1 MGVFDIPFLFL
12 NFQIIESM
20 KKYAIIVAGGTG
32 KRMGES
38 LPKQFLKLGG
48 TPILI
53 HTLQAFHNADPDI
66 EIILTLPQEE
76 IQFWDEL
83 NIWHQNY
90 IEHKVVAGGETRFH
104 SVKNALQHVDSGLV
118 VVHDGVRPF
127 VSSTTIEQSYEQ
139 AKEKKAVVTAV
150 LMKDSVR
157 QIDEKGESKSMDR
170 SSLRMIQTPQTFDAK
185 LLKSAYNTSFKSSF
199 TDDASVVEAYGHSI
213 SLIDGHYQNIK
224 ITTPEDLIIAEAL
237 LKAK

>member
-1 MGVFDIPFLFL
+1 
-12 NFQIIESM
+12 M

-53 HTLQAFHNADPDI
+53 HTLQAFYSADPEI
-66 EIILTLPQEE
+66 ELIITLPQDE

-90 IEHKVVAGGETRFH
+90 IEHTVVEGGETRFH
-104 SVKNALQHVDSGLV
+104 SVKNALEHVQNGLV
-118 VVHDGVRPF
+118 AVHDGVRPF
-127 VSSTTIEQSYEQ
+127 VSTNTLNQSFEM
-139 AKEKKAVVTAV
+139 AKDKKAVVAAV

-157 QIDEKGESKSMDR
+157 QVNANGKNKNIDR
-170 SSLRMIQTPQTFDAK
+170 SSLRMVQTPQTFDAK
-185 LLKSAYNTSFKSSF
+185 LLKAAYKVTFNPSF
-199 TDDASVVEAYGHSI
+199 TDDASVVEASGHEI
-213 SLIDGHYQNIK
+213 TLIDGDYQNIK

-237 LKAK
+237 LKAR

>member
-1 MGVFDIPFLFL
+1 V
-12 NFQIIESM
+12 

-53 HTLQAFHNADPDI
+53 HTLQAFYATNPEI
-66 EIILTLPQEE
+66 ELIITLPQEE

-104 SVKNALQHVDSGLV
+104 SVKNALEHVKEGLV
-118 VVHDGVRPF
+118 AVHDGVRPF
-127 VSSTTIEQSYEQ
+127 VSANTINQSFHL
-139 AKEKKAVVTAV
+139 AKENKAVVTTV
-150 LMKDSVR
+150 PMKDSVR
-157 QIDEKGESKSMDR
+157 QVDENGKSKNIDR
-170 SSLRMIQTPQTFDAK
+170 ASLRMVQTPQTFDAE
-185 LLKSAYNTSFKSSF
+185 LLKSAYNVSFNASF
-199 TDDASVVEAYGHSI
+199 TDDASVVEAYGHDI
-213 SLIDGHYQNIK
+213 TLIDGDYQNIK
-224 ITTPEDLIIAEAL
+224 ITTPEDMVIAEAL
-237 LKAK
+237 LKRSHN

>member
-1 MGVFDIPFLFL
+1 
-12 NFQIIESM
+12 M

-53 HTLQAFHNADPDI
+53 HTLQAFYTADPEI
-66 EIILTLPQEE
+66 ELIITLPKEE

-90 IEHKVVAGGETRFH
+90 IEHKVVPGGETRFH
-104 SVKNALQHVDSGLV
+104 SVKNALEHVSEGLV
-118 VVHDGVRPF
+118 AVHDGVRPF
-127 VSSTTIEQSYEQ
+127 VSAGSINQSFEQ
-139 AKEKKAVVTAV
+139 ARNHKAVVTAV

-157 QIDEKGESKSMDR
+157 QVDENGKSKNIDR
-170 SSLRMIQTPQTFDAK
+170 SSLRMIQTPQTFDVD
-185 LLKSAYNTSFKSSF
+185 LLKSAYNTPFNSSF

-213 SLIDGHYQNIK
+213 ILIDGEYQNIK
-224 ITTPEDLIIAEAL
+224 ITTPEDLIVAKAL

>member
-1 MGVFDIPFLFL
+1 
-12 NFQIIESM
+12 M

-53 HTLQAFHNADPDI
+53 HTLQAFYAADPQI
-66 EIILTLPQEE
+66 ELIITLPQEE

-104 SVKNALQHVDSGLV
+104 SVKNALAHVEEGLV
-118 VVHDGVRPF
+118 AVHDGVRPF
-127 VSSTTIEQSYEQ
+127 VSANTINESFKLADET
-139 AKEKKAVVTAV
+139 KAVVTAV

-157 QIDEKGESKSMDR
+157 QLDENGKSKNIDR
-170 SSLRMIQTPQTFDAK
+170 ASLRMVQTPQTFEVG
-185 LLKSAYNTSFKSSF
+185 LLKSAYSIPFNPSF
-199 TDDASVVEAYGHSI
+199 TDDASVVEEYGHAI
-213 SLIDGHYQNIK
+213 TLIQGNYQN
-224 ITTPEDLIIAEAL
+224 L
-237 LKAK
+237 

>member
-1 MGVFDIPFLFL
+1 MR
-12 NFQIIESM
+12 
-20 KKYAIIVAGGTG
+20 KYAIIVAGGTG

-53 HTLQAFHNADPDI
+53 HTLQAFYTADPDI
-66 EIILTLPQEE
+66 ELILTLPQEE

-90 IEHKVVAGGETRFH
+90 IEHKVVPGGETRFH
-104 SVKNALQHVDSGLV
+104 SVKNALEHVSSGLV
-118 VVHDGVRPF
+118 AVHDGVRPF
-127 VSSTTIEQSYEQ
+127 VSTNTIYDSFEQ
-139 AKEKKAVVTAV
+139 AREKKAVVTAV
-150 LMKDSVR
+150 MMKDSVR
-157 QIDEKGESKSMDR
+157 QIDEQGGSRNIDR
-170 SSLRMIQTPQTFDAK
+170 NTLRMIQTPQTFDVE
-185 LLKSAYNTSFKSSF
+185 LLKSAYDTSFNSSF

>member
-1 MGVFDIPFLFL
+1 
-12 NFQIIESM
+12 M

-53 HTLQAFHNADPDI
+53 HTLQAFQSADPAI
-66 EIILTLPQEE
+66 ELILTLPQEE

-83 NIWHQNY
+83 NIWHHNY

-104 SVKNALQHVDSGLV
+104 SVKNALEHVDQGWV
-118 VVHDGVRPF
+118 AVHDGVRPF
-127 VSSTTIEQSYEQ
+127 VSAKTINQSFEQ
-139 AKEKKAVVTAV
+139 AKEHKAVVTAV

-157 QIDEKGESKSMDR
+157 QVNKNGDSKNIDR
-170 SSLRMIQTPQTFDAK
+170 SSLRMIQTPQTFDVK
-185 LLKSAYNTSFKSSF
+185 LLKSAYDTPFNSSF
-199 TDDASVVEAYGHSI
+199 TDDASVVEAFGHKI
-213 SLIDGHYQNIK
+213 TLIEGEYQNIK
-224 ITTPEDLIIAEAL
+224 ITTPEDLIIAEAF

>member
-1 MGVFDIPFLFL
+1 
-12 NFQIIESM
+12 M

-32 KRMGES
+32 KRMGDN

-53 HTLQAFHNADPDI
+53 HTLQAFYTADPEI
-66 EIILTLPQEE
+66 ELIVTLPQEE

-104 SVKNALQHVDSGLV
+104 SVKNALEHVKEGALV
-118 VVHDGVRPF
+118 TVHDGVRPF
-127 VSSTTIEQSYEQ
+127 VSANIINQSFEQ
-139 AKEKKAVVTAV
+139 ARNEKAVVTAV

-157 QIDEKGESKSMDR
+157 QVDENGKSKNLDR
-170 SSLRMIQTPQTFDAK
+170 SSLRMIQTPQTFDVD
-185 LLKSAYNTSFKSSF
+185 LLKSAYNTPFNPFF

-213 SLIDGHYQNIK
+213 TLLDGEYQNIK
-224 ITTPEDLIIAEAL
+224 ITTPDDLIIAEAL

>member
-1 MGVFDIPFLFL
+1 
-12 NFQIIESM
+12 M

-32 KRMGES
+32 KRMGEA

-53 HTLQAFHNADPDI
+53 HTLQAFQAADPEI
-66 EIILTLPQEE
+66 ELILTLPQEE

-104 SVKNALQHVDSGLV
+104 SVKNALEHIEEGLV
-118 VVHDGVRPF
+118 AIHDGVRPF
-127 VSSTTIEQSYEQ
+127 VSANTINQSFEL
-139 AKEKKAVVTAV
+139 AIEKKAVVAAV

-157 QIDEKGESKSMDR
+157 QVDENGNSENIDR
-170 SSLRMIQTPQTFDAK
+170 SSLRMVQTPQTFDVK
-185 LLKSAYNTSFKSSF
+185 LLKSAYSTPYKPFF
-199 TDDASVVEAYGHSI
+199 TDDASVVEAYGHKI
-213 SLIDGHYQNIK
+213 TLFDGEYQNIK
-224 ITTPEDLIIAEAL
+224 ITTPEDLIVAEAL
-237 LKAK
+237 LKAR

>member
-1 MGVFDIPFLFL
+1 
-12 NFQIIESM
+12 M

-53 HTLQAFHNADPDI
+53 HTLQSFQTADPEI
-66 EIILTLPQEE
+66 ELILTLPQEE

-90 IEHKVVAGGETRFH
+90 LEHKVVAGGETRFH
-104 SVKNALQHVDSGLV
+104 SVKNALEHVEEGLV
-118 VVHDGVRPF
+118 AVHDGVRPF
-127 VSSTTIEQSYEQ
+127 VSTDIINRSYEKAQ
-139 AKEKKAVVTAV
+139 ENKAVVTAV

-157 QIDEKGESKSMDR
+157 QLDEMGGSKNLDR
-170 SSLRMIQTPQTFDAK
+170 SSLRMIQTPQTFDVK
-185 LLKSAYNTSFKSSF
+185 LLKSAYDTVFNPSF
-199 TDDASVVEAYGHSI
+199 TDDASVVEAYGHNI
-213 SLIDGHYQNIK
+213 SLIEGEYQNIK

>member
-1 MGVFDIPFLFL
+1 
-12 NFQIIESM
+12 M

-53 HTLQAFHNADPDI
+53 HTLQAFYTADPEI

-90 IEHKVVAGGETRFH
+90 IEHQVVAGGETRFH
-104 SVKNALQHVDSGLV
+104 SVKNALQFVESGLV
-118 VVHDGVRPF
+118 AVHDGVRPF
-127 VSSTTIEQSYEQ
+127 VSAATIKQSYEQ

-157 QIDEKGESKSMDR
+157 QIDEKGGSKNIDR

-185 LLKSAYNTSFKSSF
+185 LLKAAYNTEFKSFF
-199 TDDASVVEAYGHSI
+199 TDDASVVESYGHSVT
-213 SLIDGHYQNIK
+213 LIEGQYQNIK
-224 ITTPEDLIIAEAL
+224 ITTPEDLLIAEAL
-237 LKAK
+237 LEAK

>member
-1 MGVFDIPFLFL
+1 LSIPFLFIDL
-12 NFQIIESM
+12 ESTYLM

-38 LPKQFLKLGG
+38 IPKQFLKLGG

-53 HTLQAFHNADPDI
+53 HTLTAFKTADPEI
-66 EIILTLPQEE
+66 EVILTLPQEE

-83 NIWHQNY
+83 NIWHHNFL
-90 IEHKVVAGGETRFH
+90 EHKVVPGGETRFH
-104 SVKNALQHVDSGLV
+104 SVKNALEYVGEGLV
-118 VVHDGVRPF
+118 AVHDGVRPF
-127 VSSTTIEQSYEQ
+127 VSAKTINQSFEQ
-139 AKEKKAVVTAV
+139 AKEYKAVVTAV

-157 QIDEKGESKSMDR
+157 QVDETGNSKNIDR
-170 SSLRMIQTPQTFDAK
+170 SSLRMIQTPQTFDAG
-185 LLKSAYNTSFKSSF
+185 LLKSAYEIPFNPSF
-199 TDDASVVEAYGHSI
+199 TDDASVVEAGGHSI
-213 SLIDGHYQNIK
+213 TLIDGEYQNIK

>member
-1 MGVFDIPFLFL
+1 
-12 NFQIIESM
+12 M

-53 HTLQAFHNADPDI
+53 HTLQAFQLADPEI
-66 EIILTLPQEE
+66 ELILTLPQEE

-83 NIWHQNY
+83 NIWHQNHL
-90 IEHKVVAGGETRFH
+90 EHKVVAGGETRFH
-104 SVKNALQHVDSGLV
+104 SVKNALELVGEGLV
-118 VVHDGVRPF
+118 AVHDGVRPF
-127 VSSTTIEQSYEQ
+127 ISTEIINRSFDMAQES
-139 AKEKKAVVTAV
+139 KAVVTAV
-150 LMKDSVR
+150 PMKDSVR
-157 QIDEKGESKSMDR
+157 QIDEKGNSTNIDR
-170 SSLRMIQTPQTFDAK
+170 SSLRMIQTPQTFDVD
-185 LLKSAYNTSFKSSF
+185 LLKSAYNTDYKSSF
-199 TDDASVVEAYGHSI
+199 TDDASVVEAYGYNI
-213 SLIDGHYQNIK
+213 TLIDGEYQNIK

>member
-1 MGVFDIPFLFL
+1 
-12 NFQIIESM
+12 M

-32 KRMGES
+32 KRMGEA

-53 HTLQAFHNADPDI
+53 HTLQAFQAADP
-66 EIILTLPQEE
+66 EIKLILTLPQEE

-104 SVKNALQHVDSGLV
+104 SVKNALAHVDEGLV
-118 VVHDGVRPF
+118 AVHDGVRPF
-127 VSSTTIEQSYEQ
+127 VSKKTINESFEQ
-139 AKEKKAVVTAV
+139 AKENKAVVTAV
-150 LMKDSVR
+150 PMKDSVR
-157 QIDEKGESKSMDR
+157 QLDESGNSKNIER
-170 SSLRMIQTPQTFDAK
+170 SSLRLIQTPQTFNVE
-185 LLKSAYNTSFKSSF
+185 LLKSAYNTTFKPSF
-199 TDDASVVEAYGHSI
+199 TDDASVVEAHGHSI
-213 SLIDGHYQNIK
+213 TLIEGEYQNIK

>member
-1 MGVFDIPFLFL
+1 
-12 NFQIIESM
+12 M

-32 KRMGES
+32 KRMGDN

-53 HTLQAFHNADPDI
+53 HTLQAFYTADPEI
-66 EIILTLPQEE
+66 ELIVTLPQEE

-104 SVKNALQHVDSGLV
+104 SVKNALEHVKEGALV
-118 VVHDGVRPF
+118 AVHDGVRPF
-127 VSSTTIEQSYEQ
+127 VSANIINQSFEQ
-139 AKEKKAVVTAV
+139 ARNEKAVVTAV

-157 QIDEKGESKSMDR
+157 QVDENGKSKNLDR
-170 SSLRMIQTPQTFDAK
+170 SSLRMIQTPQTFDVD
-185 LLKSAYNTSFKSSF
+185 LLKSAYNTPFNPFF

-213 SLIDGHYQNIK
+213 TLLDGEYQNIK
-224 ITTPEDLIIAEAL
+224 ITTPDDLIIAEAL

>member
-1 MGVFDIPFLFL
+1 
-12 NFQIIESM
+12 M

-53 HTLQAFHNADPDI
+53 HTLQAFYTADPEI
-66 EIILTLPQEE
+66 ELILTLPQEE

-90 IEHKVVAGGETRFH
+90 VEHKVVAGGETRFH
-104 SVKNALQHVDSGLV
+104 SVKNALELVDEGLV
-118 VVHDGVRPF
+118 AVHDGVRPF
-127 VSSTTIEQSYEQ
+127 VSASIINQSFEH
-139 AKEKKAVVTAV
+139 AEDKKAVVTAV

-157 QIDEKGESKSMDR
+157 QIDNEGKSKNIDR
-170 SSLRMIQTPQTFDAK
+170 SSLRMIQTPQTFEAK
-185 LLKSAYNTSFKSSF
+185 LLKSAYSTDFKPSF
-199 TDDASVVEAYGHSI
+199 TDDASVVEAYGHKI
-213 SLIDGHYQNIK
+213 TLIDGDYQNIK

-237 LKAK
+237 LEAR

>member
-1 MGVFDIPFLFL
+1 
-12 NFQIIESM
+12 M

-53 HTLQAFHNADPDI
+53 HTLQAFQAADPEI
-66 EIILTLPQEE
+66 ELILTLPQEE

-90 IEHKVVAGGETRFH
+90 LEHKVVPGGETRFH
-104 SVKNALQHVDSGLV
+104 SVKNALEHVGEGLV
-118 VVHDGVRPF
+118 AVHDGVRPF
-127 VSSTTIEQSYEQ
+127 VSAKTINHSFEQ
-139 AKEKKAVVTAV
+139 AKVNKAVVTAV

-157 QIDEKGESKSMDR
+157 QLDEKGNSKNIDR
-170 SSLRMIQTPQTFDAK
+170 SSLRLVQTPQTFDLD
-185 LLKSAYNTSFKSSF
+185 LLKSAYNTDYKSSF
-199 TDDASVVEAYGHSI
+199 TDDASVVEAYGHKI
-213 SLIDGHYQNIK
+213 TLIDGEYQNIK
-224 ITTPEDLIIAEAL
+224 ITTPEDLIVAEAL

>member
-1 MGVFDIPFLFL
+1 
-12 NFQIIESM
+12 M

-32 KRMGES
+32 KRMGEA

-53 HTLQAFHNADPDI
+53 HTLQAFQSADPEI
-66 EIILTLPQEE
+66 ELILTLPQEE

-90 IEHKVVAGGETRFH
+90 IEHKVVPGGETRFH
-104 SVKNALQHVDSGLV
+104 SVKNALEHVEEGLV
-118 VVHDGVRPF
+118 AVHDGVRPF
-127 VSSTTIEQSYEQ
+127 VSRETISQSFEQ
-139 AKEKKAVVTAV
+139 AKENKAVVTAV

-157 QIDEKGESKSMDR
+157 QVDESGNSKNIDR
-170 SSLRMIQTPQTFDAK
+170 SSLRLIQTPQTFEAG
-185 LLKSAYNTSFKSSF
+185 LLKSAYNTPFKPSF
-199 TDDASVVEAYGHSI
+199 TDDASVVEAHGHNI
-213 SLIDGHYQNIK
+213 TLIEGDYQNIK

-237 LKAK
+237 LKAR

>member
-1 MGVFDIPFLFL
+1 V
-12 NFQIIESM
+12 

-53 HTLQAFHNADPDI
+53 HTLQAFYAADPEI
-66 EIILTLPQEE
+66 ELIITLPREE

-104 SVKNALQHVDSGLV
+104 SVKNALEHVQDGLV
-118 VVHDGVRPF
+118 AVHDGVRPF
-127 VSSTTIEQSYEQ
+127 ISSNTINHSFQL
-139 AKEKKAVVTAV
+139 ALVKKAVVTSV

-157 QIDEKGESKSMDR
+157 QVNENGRSKNIDR
-170 SSLRMIQTPQTFDAK
+170 ASLRMVQTPQTFDAE
-185 LLKSAYNTSFKSSF
+185 LLKAAYNVSFNPSF
-199 TDDASVVEAYGHSI
+199 NDDASVVEAYGHEI
-213 SLIDGHYQNIK
+213 TLIEGDYQNIK
-224 ITTPEDLIIAEAL
+224 ITTPEDILIAEAL
-237 LKAK
+237 LKGK

>member
-1 MGVFDIPFLFL
+1 MFSIPFLFVK
-12 NFQIIESM
+12 FKITEVM

-53 HTLQAFHNADPDI
+53 HTLQAFNAADP
-66 EIILTLPQEE
+66 EIKLILTLPQEE

-90 IEHKVVAGGETRFH
+90 IEHVVVAGGETRFH
-104 SVKNALQHVDSGLV
+104 SVKNALKHVDEGLV
-118 VVHDGVRPF
+118 AVHDGVRPF
-127 VSSTTIEQSYEQ
+127 VSAKTINESFEQ
-139 AKEKKAVVTAV
+139 AKENRAVITAV

-157 QIDEKGESKSMDR
+157 QVDEEGNNQNIDR
-170 SSLRMIQTPQTFDAK
+170 SSLRMVQTPQTFDVG
-185 LLKSAYNTSFKSSF
+185 LLKLAYDTSFNPSF
-199 TDDASVVEAYGHSI
+199 TDDASVVEAFGHNI
-213 SLIDGHYQNIK
+213 TLIEGEYQNIK

>member
-1 MGVFDIPFLFL
+1 MKL
-12 NFQIIESM
+12 M

-32 KRMGES
+32 KRMGDN

-53 HTLQAFHNADPDI
+53 HTLQAFYTADPEI
-66 EIILTLPQEE
+66 ELIVTLPQEE

-104 SVKNALQHVDSGLV
+104 SVKNALEHLKEGALV
-118 VVHDGVRPF
+118 AVHDGVRPF
-127 VSSTTIEQSYEQ
+127 VSANIINQSFEQ
-139 AKEKKAVVTAV
+139 ARNEKAVVTAV

-157 QIDEKGESKSMDR
+157 QVDENGKSKNLDR
-170 SSLRMIQTPQTFDAK
+170 SSLRMIQTPQTFDVD
-185 LLKSAYNTSFKSSF
+185 LLKSAYNTPFNPFF

-213 SLIDGHYQNIK
+213 TLLDGEYQNIK
-224 ITTPEDLIIAEAL
+224 ITTPDDLIIAEAL

>member
-1 MGVFDIPFLFL
+1 
-12 NFQIIESM
+12 M

-32 KRMGES
+32 KRMGDN

-53 HTLQAFHNADPDI
+53 HTLQAFYTADPEI
-66 EIILTLPQEE
+66 ELIVTLPQEE

-104 SVKNALQHVDSGLV
+104 SVKNALEHLKEGALV
-118 VVHDGVRPF
+118 AVHDGVRPF
-127 VSSTTIEQSYEQ
+127 VSANIINQSFEQ
-139 AKEKKAVVTAV
+139 ARNEKAVVTAV

-157 QIDEKGESKSMDR
+157 QVDENGKSKNLDR
-170 SSLRMIQTPQTFDAK
+170 SSLRMIQTPQTFDVD
-185 LLKSAYNTSFKSSF
+185 LLKSAYNTPFNPFF

-213 SLIDGHYQNIK
+213 TLLDGEYQNIK
-224 ITTPEDLIIAEAL
+224 ITTPDDLIIAEAL

>member
-1 MGVFDIPFLFL
+1 
-12 NFQIIESM
+12 M

-53 HTLQAFHNADPDI
+53 HTLQAFYTADPEI
-66 EIILTLPQEE
+66 ELIVTLPQEE

-104 SVKNALQHVDSGLV
+104 SVKNALEHVKEGLV
-118 VVHDGVRPF
+118 AVHDGVRPF
-127 VSSTTIEQSYEQ
+127 VSANIINQSFEQ
-139 AKEKKAVVTAV
+139 ARNEKAVVTAV

-157 QIDEKGESKSMDR
+157 QVDEKGKSKNIDR
-170 SSLRMIQTPQTFDAK
+170 SSLRMIQTPQTFDVD
-185 LLKSAYNTSFKSSF
+185 LLKSAYNTPFNQFF

-213 SLIDGHYQNIK
+213 TLIDGEYQNIK

>member
-1 MGVFDIPFLFL
+1 
-12 NFQIIESM
+12 M

-53 HTLQAFHNADPDI
+53 HTLQAFQAADPEI
-66 EIILTLPQEE
+66 ELILTLPQEE

-90 IEHKVVAGGETRFH
+90 IEHKVVPGGETRFH
-104 SVKNALQHVDSGLV
+104 SVKNALEIVNEGLV
-118 VVHDGVRPF
+118 AIHDGVRPF
-127 VSSTTIEQSYEQ
+127 VSRETINQSFEQ
-139 AKEKKAVVTAV
+139 AKENKAVVTAV

-157 QIDEKGESKSMDR
+157 QVDENENSKNLDR
-170 SSLRMIQTPQTFDAK
+170 NSLRLIQTPQTFDVE
-185 LLKSAYNTSFKSSF
+185 LIKSAYDTPFKPSF
-199 TDDASVVEAYGHSI
+199 TDDASVVEAYGHNI
-213 SLIDGHYQNIK
+213 TLIEGDYQNIK

>member
-1 MGVFDIPFLFL
+1 
-12 NFQIIESM
+12 M

-53 HTLQAFHNADPDI
+53 HTLQAFQVADPEI
-66 EIILTLPQEE
+66 ELILTLPQEE

-90 IEHKVVAGGETRFH
+90 LEHKVVAGGETRFH
-104 SVKNALQHVDSGLV
+104 SVKNALEHVEEGLV
-118 VVHDGVRPF
+118 AVHDGVRPF
-127 VSSTTIEQSYEQ
+127 ISADIINRSF
-139 AKEKKAVVTAV
+139 EKAQENKAVVTAV

-157 QIDEKGESKSMDR
+157 QLDEQGNSKNLDR
-170 SSLRMIQTPQTFDAK
+170 SSLRMIQTPQTFDVK
-185 LLKSAYNTSFKSSF
+185 LLKSAYDTPFNSSF
-199 TDDASVVEAYGHSI
+199 TDDASVVESNGHNI
-213 SLIDGHYQNIK
+213 TLIEGDYQNIK

-237 LKAK
+237 LKAR